1 MRKSFQLPL
10 LAAMSLAAI
19 LAFAACGDD
28 DNGGTGG
35 TGGTAGAGG
44 TGGSGP
50 SDCQAACDHITDD
63 CNVVFSKP
71 DGSKGNK
78 QDCLRICAAA
88 ADRVVDCFTNV
99 TCGDDGPT
107 NVAAV
112 EACVEH
118 PGCDAACAHVFVDCS
133 LEPWVFG
140 PGPRE
145 GENLTQADCVN
156 SCNLAFSDSQITCLT
171 NAACDLAAVQA
182 CE

>member
-10 LAAMSLAAI
+10 LAAMSLVAI

-28 DNGGTGG
+28 DGNGGTGG

-44 TGGSGP
+44 TGGNEP
-50 SDCQAACDHITDD
+50 PDCEAACDHVTDD
-63 CNVVFSKP
+63 CLVVFTKP
-71 DGSKGNK
+71 DGSKGDK

-99 TCGDDGPT
+99 TCGDDGPQ

-133 LEPWVFG
+133 LEPWTFSG
-140 PGPRE
+140 S
-145 GENLTQADCVN
+145 GETLTQADCVN
-156 SCNLAFSDSQITCLT
+156 ACNLSFSDSQITCLKDVE
-171 NAACDLAAVQA
+171 CDLAEVQA